1 MMYVGSNVEDLGHFS
16 SDLIYL
22 DYLCFQ
28 AFGINDTIG
37 CYLDLDK
44 MEIKWSKN
52 GMQVFQ
58 LVYVTPP
65 LYHYGIPGISYQN
78 NQ

>member
-52 GMQVFQ
+52 GM
-58 LVYVTPP
+58 
-65 LYHYGIPGISYQN
+65 
-78 NQ
+78 